1 MPSVQICLQIPA
13 GVLLFQPAH
22 DTMSVIL
29 ERSFWLILVLALIPL
44 WLHWRKGLTRQSKL
58 RAFSI
63 LTLRCAWFI
72 LLVLALIGPVV
83 TWKNFSK
90 FVVCAVDLSSSVT
103 EGNISEQLP
112 DAEKVSDGDQCIVL
126 PFAEHPGRLRSL
138 ETAFFDSNFA
148 CGSSA
153 LTNLSSALGAA
164 AALAPED
171 FVPEVILY
179 TDGISNLGPVP
190 QSAGEAV
197 PVHFVQLPSP
207 FAADSDLL
215 ETWIE
220 RFSAPVS
227 AYEGEVAGMDLFVHA
242 THALGELKIDLYRNG
257 ELAESQMLVFEKPG
271 VRGVRFQV
279 SVTPKSDEKSPLTE
293 WKAVIHPAKEF
304 DSSPANNEIAAV
316 TRIVPHEKILLVERS
331 ENLGELLRGVLKK
344 EFIEVETCL
353 PEEMPASAD
362 ALRAYGLV
370 ILSNIPAPRIPEE
383 ALTALETYVSV
394 HGGGLLVTGGDQAFT
409 SGGYRGTPMEKLL
422 PVFCLENKDRPREG
436 LALALVV
443 DRSGSMQGEAIALAR
458 EAVKGAM
465 DVLGEQDQAG
475 VHIYADTSG
484 WVVPFWKMTKQN
496 KESAFR
502 AIDQITAISGTNMN
516 LALEKAARA
525 LAEVSAERK
534 HIIVMTDGISI
545 PADFMATARKIHD
558 AGITLSTIALGAEA
572 EPNLLSDIAQVGEG
586 NAYVC
591 IDPASMPEIFAVET
605 ASAAKIGV
613 VEGRTPVKQISSIP
627 GFLNFDFTKIPPLL
641 GYVQTAAKPE
651 SRVIFA
657 SESKD
662 KTQAGDPILAW
673 WKSGRGKVVAFT
685 SDMESP
691 QWLQTWRGGW
701 PDFDRF
707 WGRLVAHTIRK
718 NETND
723 FRIQTAFR
731 GAWLSVSLTLP
742 NGQTL
747 EGTPQLTIDGSSP
760 VPLLPVAPGV
770 YGTRTKI
777 VPGRKYDLLLTA
789 SVNGQTQTWAAT
801 TVQTFTDEFLPAP
814 RFDMTDHLKAIA
826 EETGGSLDPDPSS
839 VFPAE
844 KDPEN
849 ARFVLQTLPVWR
861 FFLLLA
867 ILLWAAELGLRRAK
881 S

>member
-1 MPSVQICLQIPA
+1 
-13 GVLLFQPAH
+13 
-22 DTMSVIL
+22 MSVIL

-112 DAEKVSDGDQCIVL
+112 DAEKVLDGDQCIVL

-179 TDGISNLGPVP
+179 SDGISNLGPMP
-190 QSAGEAV
+190 QNAGESV
-197 PVHFVQLPSP
+197 PIHFVQLPSP
-207 FAADSDLL
+207 FAADSDLP

-279 SVTPKSDEKSPLTE
+279 SVTPRSSDSGSSEKSPLTE

-304 DSSPANNEIAAV
+304 DSSPQNNEIAAV

-353 PEEMPASAD
+353 PEEMPVSVE
-362 ALRAYGLV
+362 ALQAYGLV
-370 ILSNIPAPRIPEE
+370 ILSNIPAPRIPEG
-383 ALTALETYVSV
+383 ALSALETYVSV
-394 HGGGLLVTGGDQAFT
+394 HGGGLLVAGGDQAFT

-422 PVFCLENKDRPREG
+422 PVFCLENKNRPREG

-465 DVLGEQDQAG
+465 NVLGEQDQAG

-484 WVVPFWKMTKQN
+484 WVVPFCRMTEKN
-496 KESAFR
+496 RANAFR
-502 AIDQITAISGTNMN
+502 AIDQITAISGTNMD

-525 LAEVSAERK
+525 LADVSAERK

-545 PADFMATARKIHD
+545 PANFMATAQKIRD

-572 EPNLLSDIAQVGEG
+572 EPNLLADIAQVGNG

-591 IDPASMPEIFAVET
+591 LDPVSMPEIFAVET

-613 VEGRTPVKQISSIP
+613 VEGRTPVKQLSSIP
-627 GFLNFDFTKIPPLL
+627 GFLNFDFTKVPPLL

-657 SESKD
+657 SGSKD
-662 KTQAGDPILAW
+662 RTQTGDPILAW
-673 WKSGRGKVVAFT
+673 WRFGRGKVVAFT

-691 QWLQTWRGGW
+691 HWLQTWRGGW

-723 FRIQTAFR
+723 FRIQTACR
-731 GAWLSVSLTLP
+731 GDWLSVSLTLP
-742 NGQTL
+742 NDRTL
-747 EGTPQLTIDGSSP
+747 DRTPELKIDGSSP

-777 VPGRKYDLLLTA
+777 IPGRKYDLLLTA

-801 TVQTFTDEFLPAP
+801 TVQTFTDEFLPDP
-814 RFDMTDHLKAIA
+814 RFDMTDRMKEIA
-826 EETGGSLDPDPSS
+826 QETGGTLDPVPASL
-839 VFPAE
+839 FPAGRS
-844 KDPEN
+844 DEN

-867 ILLWAAELGLRRAK
+867 LLLWMAELGLRRAK

>member
-1 MPSVQICLQIPA
+1 
-13 GVLLFQPAH
+13 
-22 DTMSVIL
+22 MSVIL

-63 LTLRCAWFI
+63 LTLRCAWFL

-90 FVVCAVDLSSSVT
+90 FVVCAVDLSRSVT
-103 EGNISEQLP
+103 EGNVSEQLP

-126 PFAEHPGRLRSL
+126 PFAEHTGRLRSL
-138 ETAFFDSNFA
+138 ETAFSNSNFD
-148 CGSSA
+148 CGSSE

-179 TDGISNLGPVP
+179 SDGISNLGPLP
-190 QSAGEAV
+190 QSVGESV
-197 PVHFVQLPSP
+197 PVHFVQLSSP
-207 FAADSDLL
+207 FAADSDLP

-257 ELAESQMLVFEKPG
+257 EPAETQTLVFEKPG

-279 SVTPKSDEKSPLTE
+279 SVTPKVGEKSPLTE

-353 PEEMPASAD
+353 PEEMPASAE

-370 ILSNIPAPRIPEE
+370 ILSNIPAPRIPEG
-383 ALTALETYVSV
+383 ALTALENYVSV

-409 SGGYRGTPMEKLL
+409 SGGYRGTPMEKLI

-458 EAVKGAM
+458 DAVKGAM

-516 LALEKAARA
+516 LALEKAVRA

-545 PADFMATARKIHD
+545 PADFMATAQKIHD
-558 AGITLSTIALGAEA
+558 AGITLSTIALGVEA

-747 EGTPQLTIDGSSP
+747 DGTPQLTIDGSSP
-760 VPLLPVAPGV
+760 APLLPVAPGV

-789 SVNGQTQTWAAT
+789 SVNGQAQTWAAT

-814 RFDMTDHLKAIA
+814 RFDMTERLKAIA
-826 EETGGSLDPDPSS
+826 AETGGSLDPDPSS

-844 KDPEN
+844 KDQKN
-849 ARFVLQTLPVWR
+849 ARFVLQTLPFWR

-867 ILLWAAELGLRRAK
+867 ILLWMAELGLRRAK

>member
-207 FAADSDLL
+207 FAADSDLP

-701 PDFDRF
+701 PDFD
-707 WGRLVAHTIRK
+707 LVAHTIRK

>member
-1 MPSVQICLQIPA
+1 
-13 GVLLFQPAH
+13 
-22 DTMSVIL
+22 
-29 ERSFWLILVLALIPL
+29 
-44 WLHWRKGLTRQSKL
+44 
-58 RAFSI
+58 
-63 LTLRCAWFI
+63 
-72 LLVLALIGPVV
+72 
-83 TWKNFSK
+83 
-90 FVVCAVDLSSSVT
+90 
-103 EGNISEQLP
+103 
-112 DAEKVSDGDQCIVL
+112 
-126 PFAEHPGRLRSL
+126 
-138 ETAFFDSNFA
+138 
-148 CGSSA
+148 
-153 LTNLSSALGAA
+153 
-164 AALAPED
+164 
-171 FVPEVILY
+171 
-179 TDGISNLGPVP
+179 
-190 QSAGEAV
+190 
-197 PVHFVQLPSP
+197 
-207 FAADSDLL
+207 
-215 ETWIE
+215 
-220 RFSAPVS
+220 
-227 AYEGEVAGMDLFVHA
+227 
-242 THALGELKIDLYRNG
+242 
-257 ELAESQMLVFEKPG
+257 MLVFEKPG

-662 KTQAGDPILAW
+662 KTQAGDPILVW

-789 SVNGQTQTWAAT
+789 SVNGQTQTWTAT